1 MMHWG
6 YGMGGAG
13 WLFMIIGTLL
23 LWSLVVAAIVALV
36 SYPRGRQSGPADQT
50 PTPQQVLA
58 DRFARGEIDE
68 EEYRRRVD
76 VLSATPRSAL

>member
-13 WLFMIIGTLL
+13 WLFMIFGILL
-23 LWSLVVAAIVALV
+23 LWGLVIAAIVALV
-36 SYPRGRQSGPADQT
+36 RYPRGPQSGPADRA

-76 VLSATPRSAL
+76 VLSTSSPSSR